1 MQPGSEKDQDRRER
15 RGRSERDGDV
25 VDFASVEFLPC
36 WEEFPFVG
44 DVSDVLCFVLVMELF
59 VATGR

>member
-1 MQPGSEKDQDRRER
+1 MQPESEKDQDNRREKA
-15 RGRSERDGDV
+15 RSERGGDV

-44 DVSDVLCFVLVMELF
+44 DVSDVLCFLLVMEPF